1 MIIVMMLVVV
11 VVLIVVDVVVVMI
24 VGDVLCDIVVVDSY
38 GVDVDVVLYVHCDVI
53 NDVGYD
59 NGDAMCCVDCV
70 EVVVVDCVIV
80 VGLCC

>member
-1 MIIVMMLVVV
+1 MLVVMML
-11 VVLIVVDVVVVMI
+11 LM
-24 VGDVLCDIVVVDSY
+24 LRMLLLMC
-38 GVDVDVVLYVHCDVI
+38 VDVVLYVHCDVI